1 MGAASYP
8 AGRMRGL
15 AVLLLL
21 SLATLAGAAGTA
33 RAEVV
38 WLCLPGQEADPCHES
53 LETTVR
59 EQDGS
64 ERVEN
69 PPLARAPAVDCF
81 YVYPTVSEQRSRNA
95 NKNKDREVVAIARYQ
110 AGRFAQTCSVYAP
123 MYRQQTLIGL
133 GAGGSAESLQ
143 VAYSDVE
150 EAWREYLARHNRGR
164 PFVLIG
170 HSQGTRML
178 RQLVRREIDP
188 DPGVRQRLVSAIL
201 LGGNVLVRKGS
212 LAGGDF
218 EHVPACTAPTQLG
231 CVVAWSTFNED
242 PPPNSRYGR
251 PPSEDTS
258 GFGLPAGPDYEV
270 LCTNP
275 ASLGA
280 NERRELTTIL
290 RGEPFPG
297 FLGLL
302 MTQMYGGPQPS
313 APTNFLRPEDRYTG
327 RCEQRDGANVLMLEP
342 VGNSRRLNP
351 SPDPSWGLHLA
362 DGNIALGDL
371 VALVERQ
378 IGAMRRATRRP
389 KLTISASFRRIRA
402 RRPFALRAVVTVR
415 RDGELVAVPGARL
428 LLAGARATTDERGRV
443 VLRKRRGFESTRTYK
458 LVARHP
464 GYRPATLTIRSLP
477 RRR

>member
-1 MGAASYP
+1 
-8 AGRMRGL
+8 MRGL
-15 AVLLLL
+15 LVVLVAVVG
-21 SLATLAGAAGTA
+21 LAAAGTA

-38 WLCLPGQEADPCHES
+38 WLCLPGQDPNPCHES

-64 ERVEN
+64 ERVEE
-69 PPLARAPAVDCF
+69 PPLARDPAVDCF

-95 NKNKDREVVAIARYQ
+95 DKSKDREVVAIARFQ
-110 AGRFAQTCSVYAP
+110 AGRFAETCNVFAP

-143 VAYSDVE
+143 LAYSDVE
-150 EAWREYLARHNRGR
+150 EAWREYMARYNRGR

-188 DPGVRQRLVSAIL
+188 QPSVRGQLVSAIL
-201 LGGNVLVRKGS
+201 LGGNVLVRKGR
-212 LAGGDF
+212 LVDGDF
-218 EHVPACTAPTQLG
+218 AHVPACTSPAQVG
-231 CVVAWSTFNED
+231 CVVAWSTFNHD
-242 PPPNSRYGR
+242 PPSNSRYGR
-251 PPSEDTS
+251 SPSADTS
-258 GFGLPAGPDYEV
+258 GGGLPYGPEYEV

-280 NERRELTTIL
+280 NERAELVTLL

-302 MTQMYGGPQPS
+302 MAQMYGGTQPS
-313 APTNFLRPEDRYTG
+313 APTNFLRPADRYTG
-327 RCEQRDGANVLMLEP
+327 RCEQRNGANVLMIEP
-342 VGNSRRLNP
+342 IGSSRRLNP
-351 SPDPSWGLHLA
+351 SPEPSWGLHLA

-378 IGAMRRATRRP
+378 IAALPPRAAPRPRLVVAATPRRVRV
-389 KLTISASFRRIRA
+389 
-402 RRPFALRAVVTVR
+402 RRPFTLRAVVTIR
-415 RDGELVAVPGARL
+415 RNGELVPVKGAQLR
-428 LLAGARATTDERGRV
+428 LAGAHGVTDARGHTR
-443 VLRKRRGFESTRTYK
+443 LRKRRGFESVRTYK
-458 LVARHP
+458 LVAKHP
-464 GYRPATLTIRSLP
+464 DFRPAALRIRSLP
-477 RRR
+477 RR